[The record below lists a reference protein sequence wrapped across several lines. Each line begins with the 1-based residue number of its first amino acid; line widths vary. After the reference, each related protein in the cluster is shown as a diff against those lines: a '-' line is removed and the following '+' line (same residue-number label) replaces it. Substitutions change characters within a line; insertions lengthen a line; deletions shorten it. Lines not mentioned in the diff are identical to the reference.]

1 MEGYAESNTLGSRD
15 NYKYREYVKPGQKM
29 YKITETTEVDII
41 INKDNINTFTH
52 AHMPDGEYYIKV
64 WMDNVDLGS
73 SSHAY
78 SSLGTLS
85 GVMLDEM
92 YIMVKGSMYDD

>member
-1 MEGYAESNTLGSRD
+1 M
-15 NYKYREYVKPGQKM
+15 
-29 YKITETTEVDII
+29 
-41 INKDNINTFTH
+41 DNI
-52 AHMPDGEYYIKV
+52 
-64 WMDNVDLGS
+64 DLGS

-92 YIMVKGSMYDD
+92 YITVKGSMYDD